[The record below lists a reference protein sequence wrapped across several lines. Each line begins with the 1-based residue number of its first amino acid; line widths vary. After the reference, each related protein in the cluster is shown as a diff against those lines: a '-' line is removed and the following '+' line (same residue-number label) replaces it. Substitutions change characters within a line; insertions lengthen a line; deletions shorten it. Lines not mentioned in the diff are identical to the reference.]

1 MAEYRM
7 LVTRTLARARGRRA
21 LMAGRLWRV
30 QEVARVAGMMR
41 SGVDPQRILTD
52 SLAALPALS
61 RQAMIGWSER
71 VLSS

>member
-1 MAEYRM
+1 
-7 LVTRTLARARGRRA
+7 
-21 LMAGRLWRV
+21 MAGRLWRV

-41 SGVDPQRILTD
+41 GGVDPQRILTD